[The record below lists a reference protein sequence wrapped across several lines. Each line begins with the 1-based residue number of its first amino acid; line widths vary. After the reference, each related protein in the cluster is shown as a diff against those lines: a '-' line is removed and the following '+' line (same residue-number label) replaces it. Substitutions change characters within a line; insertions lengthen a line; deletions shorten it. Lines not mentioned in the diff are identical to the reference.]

1 VTRRA
6 GLVARVAALAVVVVT
21 VAVVVSAAGCVRV
34 RPHERQLLAHPA
46 LAQPPWP
53 EAHAALQHVFQIR
66 EGSEGAVGAGGGGCG
81 CN

>member
-1 VTRRA
+1 MK
-6 GLVARVAALAVVVVT
+6 VAALLIAG
-21 VAVVVSAAGCVRV
+21 ALALGGCVRV
-34 RPHERQLLAHPA
+34 RPHERQTLAHPA

-53 EAHAALQHVFQIR
+53 DAQAAHDHVYQVR

>member
-1 VTRRA
+1 MITRA
-6 GLVARVAALAVVVVT
+6 AVKAALAL
-21 VAVVVSAAGCVRV
+21 VALTTPACIRV

-46 LAQPPWP
+46 LAQPAWP
-53 EAHAALQHVFQIR
+53 DAAAAQAHVYQVR